1 MAINFQQVNFSYGA
15 GTSLE
20 QPILFDITANFP
32 TGQVTA
38 VVGQTGSGKSTLIQH
53 INGLLLPTEGQVTVA
68 DHRITANTKEKEL
81 MRIREKVGMVFQ
93 FPENQLF
100 ANTVL
105 EDVMYGP
112 INFGYSRSDA
122 KNAAEIA
129 LKRLNVSET
138 LWEKSP
144 FELSGGQM
152 RRIAI
157 AGALAS
163 NPDIVVLDEPAAGLD
178 PRGQQELLNL
188 VIELKSLNKTVILIS
203 HQMDHV
209 AQIADQVIVMHEGK
223 VAAQEAPEQLFNRD
237 IQWFTDMKLDL
248 PKAGQ
253 FAEKLRQQDWQF
265 EQRPLTIKALTDLI
279 NSRGTTHG

>member
-20 QPILFDITANFP
+20 QPILFDIMANFP

-68 DHRITANTKEKEL
+68 DHHITANTKEKEL

-188 VIELKSLNKTVILIS
+188 VIELKTLNKTVILIS

>member
-68 DHRITANTKEKEL
+68 DHHITANTKEKEL

-265 EQRPLTIKALTDLI
+265 EQRPLIIKALTDLI

>member
-68 DHRITANTKEKEL
+68 DHHITANTKEKEL
-81 MRIREKVGMVFQ
+81 MCIREKVGMVFQ

-265 EQRPLTIKALTDLI
+265 EQRPLIIKALTDLI